1 MTKTISIEEL
11 SFQYSKSKKILNDL
25 SINVPK
31 GSIYGF
37 LGKNGAGKS
46 TTMGIITGLI
56 PISEI
61 NKVKIFDQTIDQLYP
76 HSFSKIGSLIE
87 FPSFYPHLSGLDNLR
102 YLAKIKS
109 SNTDL
114 NEILSLIGLENE
126 AKKAVKKYSMGMKQ
140 RLAIGGALLGDPEL
154 LLLDEPVNGLDPS
167 GIIEIRN
174 LLIKLNQEKGITIFI
189 SSHLLSEIEKM
200 CSHVGILQDGALVF
214 EGTMKELLESNSHKK
229 IELTV
234 QDPKKWIP
242 VIQEN
247 YGIETSYHN
256 ETTIIIK
263 VDNKLST
270 SEFIKGLMN
279 DGIEIEQFKVQED
292 LENLFIE
299 ITTNI

>member
-1 MTKTISIEEL
+1 MTNTLAIEEL

-56 PISEI
+56 PISET
-61 NKVKIFDQTIDQLYP
+61 NKVTIFDQTIDKLYP

-109 SNTDL
+109 SNADL

-126 AKKAVKKYSMGMKQ
+126 AKKTVKKYSMGMKQ

-200 CSHVGILQDGALVF
+200 CTHVGILQEGALVF

-299 ITTNI
+299 ITNNI